1 MRSRWDTRI
10 ATAVER
16 AGRGRPWF
24 GFPELRR
31 ELAILGEGRTLPTG
45 VTLRRT
51 LRTLQPSL
59 LVPVPPGVWF
69 AAEADEIVPLCRRG
83 GSPRYRLAHQ
93 LVDGDDPA
101 FLDDAGRVLVALYV
115 ASGLAATPYVP
126 TQLVTDVLHAELALT
141 LETRQQTASLL
152 QRLADDFPL
161 LVDHD
166 RGRGRTAL
174 WGAVGVLRNVWRDR
188 VDAWAE
194 QLGSRLVRSRRL
206 AQEGARSAAE
216 LAARLVELVEQRV
229 RDAQWPHGRPVSLRR
244 ITEQISVAR
253 CTTSPDEADE
263 HLVRL
268 AEILQRRERDLG
280 EALRSAC
287 RVQYTNGRRAR
298 APQLVAL
305 HPLGQEDTS
314 YASMSLPPAVRA
326 AWVPWRDMQARCN
339 RAAFRRLEQERIAI
353 RALRGADDPHLAILA
368 AAREVLAVR
377 ELAAMRGAV
386 SAMLPLASAV
396 SSGLEERR
404 RALHHAV
411 ERAGVGWPELAAAE
425 SRARALLRQ
434 SRVALDAVCDVPR
447 PTMPIGQ
454 FAALTP
460 AFKRGTLSDG
470 VLAANAI
477 TVRKVRDPRGRRS
490 AVGQGRTPKYRLD
503 RVDALE
509 YLVES
514 TGAPGRTLFIAG
526 ARLLGPWLAEIAL
539 VRPLLSHGNA
549 DVRNGA
555 LGAVLLLGDLGL
567 AERTLRQREKAASPA
582 TRLDREAAT
591 AARWWMARLAGPGGK
606 QAASGR

>member
-1 MRSRWDTRI
+1 MMRRWDERI

-16 AGRGRPWF
+16 AGRGRAWF

-31 ELAILGEGRTLPTG
+31 ELVILGDGAMPNG
-45 VTLRRT
+45 GTLRRT
-51 LRTLQPSL
+51 LRSLQPSV

-69 AAEADEIVPLCRRG
+69 VAEADEITRRG
-83 GSPRYRLAHQ
+83 RRVGSPRYRLVGQA
-93 LVDGDDPA
+93 VEGDDPA
-101 FLDDAGRVLVALYV
+101 FLDDVGRVLLALYV

-141 LETRQQTASLL
+141 LESRQHTAVLL

-161 LVDHD
+161 LVAKE

-174 WGAVGVLRNVWRDR
+174 WGAVGVLRGVWRDR
-188 VDAWAE
+188 VDALAE
-194 QLGSRLVRSRRL
+194 QLGPRLIRSRRI

-216 LAARLVELVEQRV
+216 LAVRVVELVEQRV

-244 ITEQISVAR
+244 ISEQISVAR
-253 CTTSPDEADE
+253 CTTSPDETDE

-268 AEILQRRERDLG
+268 AEILQRRDRDLG

-305 HPLGQEDTS
+305 HPVGQEDTS
-314 YASMSLPPAVRA
+314 YASMSLPLAVRA
-326 AWVPWRDMQARCN
+326 AWVPWRDLQARCS

-353 RALRGADDPHLAILA
+353 RALRGASDPHLATLA
-368 AAREVLAVR
+368 AVREVLAVR
-377 ELAAMRGAV
+377 ELAAMRRAV
-386 SAMLPLASAV
+386 AEMLPLASAV
-396 SSGLEERR
+396 STGLEERR
-404 RALHHAV
+404 RTLHHAV
-411 ERAGVGWPELAAAE
+411 ERVAVGWPELAAAE
-425 SRARALLRQ
+425 SRARALLRPLRM
-434 SRVALDAVCDVPR
+434 SVDAVCDVPR
-447 PTMPIGQ
+447 PTMGIAQ

-470 VLAANAI
+470 VLAGNAV

-514 TGAPGRTLFIAG
+514 TGAPGRQLFIAG
-526 ARLLGPWLAEIAL
+526 ARLLGPWLAEVAL
-539 VRPLLSHGNA
+539 VRPLLQHA
-549 DVRNGA
+549 DEDVRNGA

-567 AERTLRQREKAASPA
+567 AERTLRQRDRAASAA

-591 AARWWMARLAGPGGK
+591 AARWWLARLAGPGSRQG
-606 QAASGR
+606 ASGR